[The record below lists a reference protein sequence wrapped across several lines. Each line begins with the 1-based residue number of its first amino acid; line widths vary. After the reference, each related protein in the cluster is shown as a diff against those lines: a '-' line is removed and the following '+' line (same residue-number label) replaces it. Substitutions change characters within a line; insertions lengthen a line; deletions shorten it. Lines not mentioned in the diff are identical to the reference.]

1 MRRLALANTLLFTL
15 AGCSSLAACSTESA
29 TSVTPSTQATSAP
42 TTEATTTTTTTTTT
56 TPEPTSTVTTIDTV
70 TTVDTVDGRYVDEV
84 FAELETGSAVVYAT
98 APALVTGTPE
108 DLLLDWY
115 APADDD
121 LAARPVIVW
130 VHGGGFR
137 VGNRGTLADT
147 AAAYARRGYVTLTI
161 DYRLDPGSLCQ
172 DVQDEITTDPAD
184 RIRCVEAIAAA
195 QHDAQAA
202 VRWVR
207 ANAEEL
213 GADTNRIAI
222 GGFSAGAVTAVHVAQ
237 RSDDPGDVGEHL
249 DQPSTVSLALVAS
262 GCSFFPGSIDATDP
276 PMSLLAS
283 EFDQAVPFSCVDQTA
298 QRSRG
303 VDVVVETL
311 YYMSENGH
319 ARGLYLTH
327 QLEVDAAWTAFL
339 VEHLH
344 LIA

>member
-1 MRRLALANTLLFTL
+1 MRRITLATTALFTV
-15 AGCSSLAACSTESA
+15 AAFSSLAACSTESA
-29 TSVTPSTQATSAP
+29 TPAP
-42 TTEATTTTTTTTTT
+42 TTESTTAITTTVAIT
-56 TPEPTSTVTTIDTV
+56 TPEPTATLAGDTAGAI
-70 TTVDTVDGRYVDEV
+70 DGRYVDEV
-84 FAELETGSAVVYAT
+84 FSELDTGSAVVYAT

-283 EFDQAVPFSCVDQTA
+283 EFDQAVPFSCVDQTV
-298 QRSRG
+298 QRSRE
-303 VDVVVETL
+303 VDVEVETL
-311 YYMSENGH
+311 YYMGENGH

-327 QLEVDAAWTAFL
+327 QPEVDAAWTAFL

-344 LIA
+344 LNT